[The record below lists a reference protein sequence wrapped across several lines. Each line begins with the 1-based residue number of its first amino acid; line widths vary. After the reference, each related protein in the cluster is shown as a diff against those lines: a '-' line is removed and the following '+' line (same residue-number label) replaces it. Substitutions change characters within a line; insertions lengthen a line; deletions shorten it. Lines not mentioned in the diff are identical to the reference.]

1 MKDFSK
7 VYERWKTADEFYR
20 DRDNRTMLEVEHLT
34 RYATHPVEI
43 FIDPRT
49 AHVPY
54 VQQIALLACN
64 LTARWARRVRVCAP
78 NVALAG
84 QLVRDGHALLVD
96 RISAEMRDADPFG
109 NFTFTDLPGLVGP
122 VEDKLPLRLFV
133 GPWADTADVY
143 PQIAQ
148 DDYFVDAAAWTTYGK
163 RGGGILVDRAG
174 EATAAAA
181 ALAASLGVADLFKRA
196 VGHSRA
202 EWLPSFAW
210 CTWSNT
216 LEHLNSAVNGGPR
229 ALLQPRSLPVPGV
242 LDLGR
247 TLLAGVGAI
256 GSALIYIADFMPLR
270 GQLTLL
276 NRDSIEAS
284 NLNRSPLFTVMHAVE
299 PTEKTV
305 AGREYLAS
313 RSVEVSP
320 ITDTWHNHGAR
331 LAEERFDLW
340 VSLTNEDGAWAIVPF
355 QLPPVVLHGTTTSGW
370 GFGAGRHIPRF
381 EDCTFCR
388 MPRPAVEFRGPC
400 AEGEIAKVETGPPLR
415 ASLPFLSA
423 ASAALVLAEMLKLSL
438 TADVPA
444 MSDEVVSLP
453 NDVAA
458 DLRYGLPAV
467 VALKRISRLSCRGC
481 GVANYSAWETR
492 GGRGRYHAL
501 SEIEQLSRA
510 DRVA

>member
-20 DRDNRTMLEVEHLT
+20 DRDNRTMLEVKHLT

-54 VQQIALLACN
+54 VQQISLLACN
-64 LTARWARRVRVCAP
+64 LTARWARCVRVCVP
-78 NVALAG
+78 NVGLAR

-109 NFTFTDLPGLVGP
+109 NFTFTEPHGLVEP
-122 VEDKLPLRLFV
+122 VEDKLPLRLFI
-133 GPWADTADVY
+133 GPWVEKSEEYLQTT
-143 PQIAQ
+143 P
-148 DDYFVDAAAWTTYGK
+148 DDYFIDASAWTAFGK
-163 RGGGILVDRAG
+163 RGGGFLVDRACG
-174 EATAAAA
+174 ATVAAA
-181 ALAASLGVADLFKRA
+181 ALAASIGVADLFKRA
-196 VGHSRA
+196 VGHARSG
-202 EWLPSFAW
+202 WLPSFAW

-216 LEHLNSAVNGGPR
+216 LGHLNSDPKGGR
-229 ALLQPRSLPVPGV
+229 YATQSSRSHPMPKV

-247 TLLAGVGAI
+247 TLLAGIGAI
-256 GSALIYIADFMPLR
+256 GSALIYIADFMPLS

-276 NRDSIEAS
+276 DRDLIEAS
-284 NLNRSPLFTVMHAVE
+284 NLNRSPLFTIMHALE
-299 PTEKTV
+299 RREKTL
-305 AGREYLAS
+305 AAREYLAS
-313 RSVEVSP
+313 RGVNISA
-320 ITDTWHNHGAR
+320 ITGTWHEQGAQ
-331 LAEERFDLW
+331 LAEEPFDLW

-381 EDCTFCR
+381 EDCTLCR
-388 MPRPAVEFRGPC
+388 MPRPTVEFRGPC
-400 AEGEIAKVETGPPLR
+400 AEGEVAQMETGPPTR

-438 TADVPA
+438 SDNVPT
-444 MSDEVVSLP
+444 MSDEVVFLP

-467 VALKRISRLSCRGC
+467 VALKRISSLLCRGC
-481 GVANYSAWETR
+481 RVANYSAWEAR
-492 GGRGRYHAL
+492 GGRGRYRAL
-501 SEIEQLSRA
+501 SDKGQLSRT
-510 DRVA
+510 DQVA